1 MTRVALISNP
11 YSQRNKQ
18 RMPAMREAA
27 ARHADLLHVELE
39 DVQATAAVLRDL
51 AHREVDLIVV
61 SAGDGTVQKILTELL
76 NGSDFSQLPDVAVL
90 PSGMT
95 NLIAAD
101 VGLRGD
107 PAQSLDRLC
116 RAGSGARPRERL
128 VRPVLSMQRSPSEA
142 PVHGMFLG
150 AAGFYHGVMAARDEV
165 HPLGVKHHLAA
176 GMALALALF
185 RLVTGW
191 RGRNMLLHGER
202 MTVELGGASAQPAE
216 YLLFMATTLQR
227 LILGVMPFWGGG
239 AGEIRY
245 TSIGFPPQSLWRAL
259 IPAMRGRPKPWM
271 EARGYRSGRTA
282 ECRLSL
288 DSPIVFDGEI
298 FRPEP
303 GVPIV
308 LRADRHVTFLRC

>member
-11 YSQRNKQ
+11 RSQRNKQ
-18 RMPAMREAA
+18 RMPAMRNAA

-39 DVQATAAVLRDL
+39 DVQATAEVLRNL
-51 AHREVDLIVV
+51 ARKEIDVIVV
-61 SAGDGTVQKILTELL
+61 SAGDGTVQKVLTELL
-76 NGSDFSQLPDVAVL
+76 NGVQFPQLPDIAVL

-107 PAQSLDRLC
+107 PARSLDRLC
-116 RAGSGARPRERL
+116 GAESHARTLERL
-128 VRPVLSMQRSPSEA
+128 VRPVLSMQRIPGEP

-165 HPLGVKHHLAA
+165 HPLGVKHHMAA
-176 GMALALALF
+176 AAALALALF
-185 RLVTGW
+185 RLASGR
-191 RGRNMLLHGER
+191 RGPNMLLHGER
-202 MTVELGGASAQPAE
+202 MTVGFDGGPAHPAD

-227 LILGVMPFWGGG
+227 LILGVMPFWGEG
-239 AGEIRY
+239 AGEVRH
-245 TSIGFPPQSLWRAL
+245 TRVEFPPRSLWRAL
-259 IPAMRGRPKPWM
+259 VPALRGRPRPWM
-271 EARGYRSGRTA
+271 RTHGYLSGRAA
-282 ECRLSL
+282 ECRLLL

-303 GVPIV
+303 GVPVI